1 MIVPI
6 VRGRHVAAP
15 ISRPL
20 ACFPNQRQA
29 PTAPFHASHVNEYD
43 TEPTDFSQHTEIGQQ
58 FMSSD
63 NCCGF
68 LQKLGFYEVYC
79 A

>member
-1 MIVPI
+1 MT
-6 VRGRHVAAP
+6 AP
-15 ISRPL
+15 ISVPWPASKSTRE
-20 ACFPNQRQA
+20 A
-29 PTAPFHASHVNEYD
+29 PTTAPFHASHVDEYD

-58 FMSSD
+58 SMSID
-63 NCCGF
+63 NCCGL